1 MALFSI
7 LKRENKTVATVAT
20 LEWETKK
27 IPIYEIYAEC
37 HPYFIMWS
45 QLYAQFQAMNCRCN
59 SLAFVCMHLEVVV
72 MLQMGFYMKWDK
84 FQLSQFSWDQSA
96 DAEPNNR

>member
-1 MALFSI
+1 
-7 LKRENKTVATVAT
+7 
-20 LEWETKK
+20 
-27 IPIYEIYAEC
+27 
-37 HPYFIMWS
+37 
-45 QLYAQFQAMNCRCN
+45 MNCRCN